1 MDRIIVL
8 APKGQIKLKADWPA
22 VDSPKKPRNAF
33 HVLGLSGR
41 IYRASICF
49 GFIWPLEYLILKVLA
64 WEICNV
70 ELEFDKKKI
79 IICTFTNHYYILCV
93 VRIFLKQADVRF
105 IQFNDFF
112 AGVTVL
118 LAFSVF
124 MLAIAE
130 KMPETSES
138 IPLIGKFFHIPSF
151 CPKNSS
157 KSCPKNA
164 PQNKKSFQ

>member
-1 MDRIIVL
+1 MFFLVKSLTVVL
-8 APKGQIKLKADWPA
+8 
-22 VDSPKKPRNAF
+22 DSVN
-33 HVLGLSGR
+33 L
-41 IYRASICF
+41 
-49 GFIWPLEYLILKVLA
+49 
-64 WEICNV
+64 
-70 ELEFDKKKI
+70 
-79 IICTFTNHYYILCV
+79 T
-93 VRIFLKQADVRF
+93 IFY
-105 IQFNDFF
+105 FF

-164 PQNKKSFQ
+164 PQNKDFSIEGAVVPGLLLCS